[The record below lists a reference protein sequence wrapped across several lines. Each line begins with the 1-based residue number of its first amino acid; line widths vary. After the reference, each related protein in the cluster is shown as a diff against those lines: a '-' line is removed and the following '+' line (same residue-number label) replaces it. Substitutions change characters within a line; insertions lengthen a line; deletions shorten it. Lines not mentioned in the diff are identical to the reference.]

1 MLTGSAPKRH
11 SACLA
16 SAVERCFRL
25 LPRDLRWSALSTL
38 LEAQMITGKTAVSLV
53 ARGGT
58 TDCAV
63 SPVHNVFDAPPPH
76 ARLPGTWSAPGQA
89 RSPRPDP
96 NDLLA
101 RQMTPYISDS
111 AARMIA
117 VCAKCSHPHPS
128 LWLLGGGAWTRI
140 CPCLVGPQR
149 QPVSISFASAF
160 RTSI

>member
-63 SPVHNVFDAPPPH
+63 SRVHNGFDAPQPH
-76 ARLPGTWSAPGQA
+76 ALLPCNLVSSGSSSVTAAGSQWPPVASGAPPFTEA
-89 RSPRPDP
+89 LAWWLSSPVRACVLLGRPDGRTNSP
-96 NDLLA
+96 
-101 RQMTPYISDS
+101 MT
-111 AARMIA
+111 ARMTFLA
-117 VCAKCSHPHPS
+117 AEN
-128 LWLLGGGAWTRI
+128 RI
-140 CPCLVGPQR
+140 
-149 QPVSISFASAF
+149 
-160 RTSI
+160 

>member
-38 LEAQMITGKTAVSLV
+38 LEAQMITGRTAVSLM

-76 ARLPGTWSAPGQA
+76 ARLPG
-89 RSPRPDP
+89 
-96 NDLLA
+96 N
-101 RQMTPYISDS
+101 
-111 AARMIA
+111 
-117 VCAKCSHPHPS
+117 
-128 LWLLGGGAWTRI
+128 
-140 CPCLVGPQR
+140 LVGSGSKCEKLN
-149 QPVSISFASAF
+149 VSKSSPLCLTE
-160 RTSI
+160 RTSIRRAASSLMGANSEVALSRRQLLKQRFSLLLDQAYRSLR

>member
-11 SACLA
+11 SACLT

-38 LEAQMITGKTAVSLV
+38 LEAQMITRKTAISLV

-76 ARLPGTWSAPGQA
+76 ARLPGNLVSSGVKCCPHHPALTASIRV
-89 RSPRPDP
+89 RS
-96 NDLLA
+96 
-101 RQMTPYISDS
+101 TSDS
-111 AARMIA
+111 GHAYDGPAELRYVPGPDLSM
-117 VCAKCSHPHPS
+117 CSK
-128 LWLLGGGAWTRI
+128 R
-140 CPCLVGPQR
+140 VN
-149 QPVSISFASAF
+149 
-160 RTSI
+160 

>member
-76 ARLPGTWSAPGQA
+76 ARLPGNLVSSGVRFGCRCDLPGA
-89 RSPRPDP
+89 A
-96 NDLLA
+96 LA
-101 RQMTPYISDS
+101 RP
-111 AARMIA
+111 
-117 VCAKCSHPHPS
+117 V
-128 LWLLGGGAWTRI
+128 LLG
-140 CPCLVGPQR
+140 
-149 QPVSISFASAF
+149 F
-160 RTSI
+160 